1 MKVNF
6 CDISKDYQEQ
16 KNDIDENIQKVLDKG
31 NFIMGNQV
39 QELETKLAEYVGVK
53 HCIGVSNGTDAIK
66 VALMALGCK
75 EGDEVITVPFT
86 WISSAEVINLV
97 GAKPVFVDID
107 INTFN
112 MDSTKLEAAITDKTK
127 AIIAVSIFGQVADFD
142 EINKIAKKHN
152 IAVIEDAAQS
162 FGAEQNGKKS
172 CSLTDIATTS
182 FFPSKPFGGYGDG
195 GAVFT
200 NDDKLANH
208 IRAIRTHGAN
218 VRHNH
223 WCIGMNARLDTIQA
237 AILLSK
243 FKNINKVMN
252 NRTNSGNL
260 YSKLIN
266 EDENLSKKLVTPT
279 ILDKNKSV
287 YAQYTLLVEDRD
299 KLKEQLKEKD
309 IPSAIY
315 YPKCLHEQ
323 EVYKYLGYKWGDFPN
338 SEKASRQV
346 ISLPMHGWITENDIN
361 TVINELKKC

>member
-6 CDISKDYQEQ
+6 CDIAKDYQEQ
-16 KNDIDENIQKVLDKG
+16 KEDIDQNIQQVLDKG
-31 NFIMGNQV
+31 NFVMGNQV

-53 HCIGVSNGTDAIK
+53 HCIGVSNGTDAIQI
-66 VALMALGCK
+66 ALMALNCQP
-75 EGDEVITVPFT
+75 GDEVITVPFT

-112 MDSTKLEAAITDKTK
+112 MDASKLEGVITNKTK
-127 AIIAVSIFGQVADFD
+127 AIIAVSIFGQMADFD

-152 IAVIEDAAQS
+152 IPVIEDAAQS

-172 CSLTDIATTS
+172 CSVTDIATTS

-195 GAVFT
+195 GAIFT

-208 IRAIRTHGAN
+208 MKAIRTHGAN
-218 VRHNH
+218 VRHSH

-243 FKNINKVMN
+243 LKNINKVMD
-252 NRTNSGNL
+252 NRTKSGTL

-266 EDENLSKKLVTPT
+266 KNTNLITPT
-279 ILDKNKSV
+279 ILTKNKSV
-287 YAQYTLLVEDRD
+287 YAQYTLLVENRDELKD
-299 KLKEQLKEKD
+299 KLKECE

-323 EVYKYLGYKWGDFPN
+323 DVYKYLGYEWGDFPN
-338 SEKASRQV
+338 AEKASRQV
-346 ISLPMHGWITENDIN
+346 LSLPMHGWITEDDIN
-361 TVINELKKC
+361 TVVGELNKC

>member
-16 KNDIDENIQKVLDKG
+16 KNDIDENIQQVLDKG

-39 QELETKLAEYVGVK
+39 QQLEEKLAEYVGVK

-75 EGDEVITVPFT
+75 DGDEVITVPFT

-112 MDSTKLEAAITDKTK
+112 MDHTKLEAAITNKTK

-172 CSLTDIATTS
+172 CGLTDIATTS

-208 IRAIRTHGAN
+208 MRAIRTHGAN
-218 VRHNH
+218 VRHHH

-243 FKNINKVMN
+243 FKNIDKVMN
-252 NRTNSGNL
+252 NRTNSGDL
-260 YSKLIN
+260 YSKLIK
-266 EDENLSKKLVTPT
+266 EDENLNKKLVTPT
-279 ILDKNKSV
+279 ILSKNKSV

-299 KLKEQLKEKD
+299 KLKEQLKEKE
-309 IPSAIY
+309 IPSAVY

-346 ISLPMHGWITENDIN
+346 ISLPMHGWITEEDIN
-361 TVINELKKC
+361 TVVSELKKC